1 MHEIQQLIET
11 ILSPS
16 EAPDLP
22 APPLTPDG
30 QQALAMRQQAM
41 LALIHHPETRLRQEA
56 AELLSESRHDGAR
69 QALLELSRDTAAE
82 VRQQALLGLSGFADP
97 ETTQSLLQALNDS
110 DYIVRAT
117 AAELLGERGGEV
129 VIEPLMNSLKDSEY
143 MVRATAAEALGRL
156 EAFLAA
162 PALQDLLLD
171 SDQWVR
177 YSAAESLAQIE
188 ADEPIWAL
196 LMDANSADPEVR
208 RTALGQLAERGDRRA
223 IPVLVR
229 MLKEEQE
236 DNELENAI
244 LKTLESFHDPLVIPA
259 LVELALFTEQ
269 AHLREQ
275 ALLQAQVLHLPA
287 TLEALASWLAPEQPQ
302 YAQRAIEALHQ
313 LPTQDTTPVF
323 VYALQHPDR
332 WVRTVAMLTLEQRQE
347 PVATESLQALLRES
361 APDLAGA
368 ALRHLVKQPILQSD
382 QELDSYVQAEATWK
396 RQAVAENLERLSPQQ
411 QLRYAKLLMADT
423 ESEVREAALRSLSKS
438 TLPERL
444 NWLLAGTQ
452 DDDSWVR
459 QAAVEGLG
467 IAPNAEATARL
478 LEILSQEND
487 FLVRAAAAE
496 ALGNAQGAE
505 VVNALV
511 SALDD
516 PKPSVRLQTVH
527 SLFSQHEGPETETLR
542 HMLQDPDKSV
552 LLTVLQYLRQAP
564 RPQLLA
570 DLAALLQVEDIQVR
584 SAAQEAHAAIS

>member
-1 MHEIQQLIET
+1 MHEIQKLIET

-16 EAPDLP
+16 EATDLP
-22 APPLTPDG
+22 LATHTPDG

-41 LALIHHPETRLRQEA
+41 LTLIHHPETRLRQEA
-56 AELLSESRHDGAR
+56 AEMLSESRHESAR
-69 QALLELSRDTAAE
+69 VALLELSRDTAAE
-82 VRQQALLGLSGFADP
+82 VRQQALLGLSEFADA
-97 ETTQSLLQALNDS
+97 ETTQSLLQALHDT

-117 AAELLGERGGEV
+117 AAELLGERGGPE
-129 VIEPLMNSLKDSEY
+129 VIEPLMESLKDREY

-188 ADEPIWAL
+188 ADEPIWSL
-196 LMDANSADPEVR
+196 LMDANSADPELR
-208 RTALGQLAERGDRRA
+208 RTALGQLTERGDRRA

-236 DNELENAI
+236 NSELETAI

-275 ALLQAQVLHLPA
+275 ALLQAQQLNLPA

-368 ALRHLVKQPILQSD
+368 ALRHLVKQPVLQSD
-382 QELDSYVQAEATWK
+382 QELDSYIQAEATWK
-396 RQAVAENLERLSPQQ
+396 RLAVAENLERLSAQQ
-411 QLRYAKLLMADT
+411 QQRYAQMLLTDA
-423 ESEVREAALRSLSKS
+423 ESEVREATVRSLAKS
-438 TLPERL
+438 SQPERMS
-444 NWLLAGTQ
+444 WLLAGSE
-452 DDDSWVR
+452 DEDSWVR

-467 IAPNAEATARL
+467 AAPNPEATTRL
-478 LEILSQEND
+478 LQILKQDSD

-496 ALGNAQGAE
+496 ALGNAQGEE
-505 VVNALV
+505 VV
-511 SALDD
+511 SALEQALSDD
-516 PKPSVRLQTVH
+516 KPSVRLQSVH
-527 SLFSQHEGPETETLR
+527 SLFAQPEVPGTDTLR
-542 HMLQDPDKSV
+542 QMLQDSDKSV
-552 LLTVLQYLRQAP
+552 RLTTLQHLRQTP
-564 RPQLLA
+564 HPQLLP
-570 DLAALLQVEDIQVR
+570 DLEQLLQAEDIQVR
-584 SAAQEAHAAIS
+584 SAAQEAHAAAS